1 MHLTCVEFPT
11 EYKRYISRKV
21 SLIISGVVLLAI
33 LFILSISLG
42 AVHIPP
48 AEVIQTL
55 MGNSLSKQWDIII
68 WNIRLPQSLTAI
80 VAGIGL
86 AVAGAVMQSV
96 LRNPL
101 GAPFTLGITHAA
113 AFGAALSV
121 MIMGTGVMQSSSASA
136 VKIIHPYFTTFMAFM
151 FSLIATGIIIGVS
164 RIRGSSPEVMVLTGV
179 GLGSLFTSATVFIQY
194 FADDI
199 ELAAMVF
206 WTFGDVARAS
216 WNELGLMTAV
226 LVLSVVY
233 FMFNQWNYNAINA
246 GDETAKG
253 LGVNVDRVRMLGM
266 FCASLLTSM
275 IVAFLGIIGF
285 VGLVCP
291 HMVRRLIGDDQRFLI
306 PGTCVAGGILLLA
319 SDTAAR
325 LMISPHTLPVA
336 VLTSFMGA
344 PVFIYLIVRGYRR

>member
-1 MHLTCVEFPT
+1 MHLACVEFQT
-11 EYKRYISRKV
+11 EYKRYTSRKV
-21 SLIISGVVLLAI
+21 SFIIGGIVLLVI
-33 LFILSISLG
+33 LLVLSISLG
-42 AVHIPP
+42 AVRIPP
-48 AEVIQTL
+48 SEVIRTL
-55 MGNSLSKQWDIII
+55 MGNTVSKQWDIII

-121 MIMGTGVMQSSSASA
+121 MIMGTGIMQSSGAGA
-136 VKIIHPYFTTFMAFM
+136 VKIVNPYFTTFMAFI

-164 RIRGSSPEVMVLTGV
+164 KIRGSSPEVMILTGV
-179 GLGSLFTSATVFIQY
+179 GLGSLFTSGTVFIQY

-206 WTFGDVARAS
+206 WTFGDAARAN
-216 WNELGLMTAV
+216 WYELGLMTAV
-226 LVLSVVY
+226 LALSVIY
-233 FMFNQWNYNAINA
+233 FIFNQWNYNAINA

-253 LGVNVDRVRMLGM
+253 LGVNVERVRMIGM
-266 FCASLLTSM
+266 LCASLVTSM

-285 VGLVCP
+285 IGLVCP